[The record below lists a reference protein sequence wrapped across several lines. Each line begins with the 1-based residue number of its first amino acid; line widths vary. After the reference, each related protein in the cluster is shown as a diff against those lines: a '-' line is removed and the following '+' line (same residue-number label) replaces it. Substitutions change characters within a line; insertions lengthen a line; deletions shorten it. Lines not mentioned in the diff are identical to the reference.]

1 MNNERI
7 PKPFYS
13 FSSENRKKPY
23 KFFWRIK
30 KRNVGPGY
38 RIWYIRWLV
47 RVCLFPLQFQ
57 LVCQGFLHLS
67 SAMWLCNTH
76 TFFYFARL
84 VLDPYICGLYF
95 IFFLFTVVMGFR
107 GTRKPMTLT
116 DPNNL
121 EPLAMRFSHP
131 TRSPPGS
138 LASRTIP
145 LQCFCPDLGWSL
157 PGRPLASTL
166 TLDRATELSPSFPL
180 SPLVACTKTTC
191 EEYFIIHSLLSNR
204 GNTPKTNKRW
214 LNPTDV
220 C

>member
-1 MNNERI
+1 MKGYPSLFIVFHPRI
-7 PKPFYS
+7 VRSPTSS
-13 FSSENRKKPY
+13 FDVLKKET
-23 KFFWRIK
+23 W
-30 KRNVGPGY
+30 
-38 RIWYIRWLV
+38 V
-47 RVCLFPLQFQ
+47 RVTVFGIFVDLSGFVCSDCSSNWCVRAFYICHRQCDFVTPILF
-57 LVCQGFLHLS
+57 FLFCTACIRPIHL
-67 SAMWLCNTH
+67 W
-76 TFFYFARL
+76 FVFYF
-84 VLDPYICGLYF
+84 Y
-95 IFFLFTVVMGFR
+95 FLFTVVTGFR

-121 EPLAMRFSHP
+121 EPLALRFSHP

-145 LQCFCPDLGWSL
+145 PQCFCPDLGWSL

-166 TLDRATELSPSFPL
+166 TPDRATELSPSFPL